1 MEKNIRSNFS
11 FTEIEKKIDSKSL
24 YALIFITIIISLFF
38 IQALRS
44 YLPGVYV
51 AMFHVAFGHDI
62 FENALI
68 LLTLIFFVLPAL
80 TNTICKKVE
89 TSRVMVYSIYII
101 ATARLLIAFHLPNL
115 WQTILSGLIIT
126 FYAFFL
132 STLLT
137 AWTEEEDQI
146 ESNHKILIIV
156 FCIFCAFLID
166 YLIRTI
172 GLTEDISLLPPGL
185 IADFWY
191 VTQYIWLFVQIPLS
205 ISCIYF
211 TRTYFPSF
219 SNENSEEKPE
229 IGEETKKYSTLY
241 SLIFIGIGAFLFL
254 QFNLFLYPN
263 MIAHYTGTNYYFNN
277 VINIV
282 SLIIAVFLILLV
294 KRNILSNVKI
304 IGILNGFMLFSLFL
318 FLFLGTI
325 PILNYIV
332 VILISISIIVIYL
345 NFYLLFAQML
355 NINFKW
361 EKLKTISN
369 AIAISFVFYVIFLVL
384 HIFTTDWAYIIEA
397 FKGFGPFIIF
407 LVSVI
412 YSISTLISITIKSKK
427 EVENNE

>member
-24 YALIFITIIISLFF
+24 YALIFITIIMSLFF

-51 AMFHVAFGHDI
+51 AMFHVVFGHDV

-68 LLTLIFFVLPAL
+68 LLTIIFFVLPAL

-89 TSRVMVYSIYII
+89 KSRVMVYSIYII
-101 ATARLLIAFHLPNL
+101 AIARLLIAFHLPNL

-126 FYAFFL
+126 FYGFFL
-132 STLLT
+132 SILLT
-137 AWTEEEDQI
+137 TWTEEEDQI
-146 ESNHKILIIV
+146 ESNHKIIIIV
-156 FCIFCAFLID
+156 FCIFCAFLVD

-191 VTQYIWLFVQIPLS
+191 VTQYIWLFVQIPLTIVCVHYTRTLFPRFSSKSKQNIDEKES
-205 ISCIYF
+205 ISTI
-211 TRTYFPSF
+211 
-219 SNENSEEKPE
+219 
-229 IGEETKKYSTLY
+229 Y
-241 SLIFIGIGAFLFL
+241 SLIFIGMGAFWFL
-254 QFNLFLYPN
+254 QFNIFLYPN
-263 MIAHYTGTNYYFNN
+263 IISHYTETNYYFNN

-304 IGILNGFMLFSLFL
+304 VGILNGFMLFSLFL

-369 AIAISFVFYVIFLVL
+369 AIAISFAFYVIFLVL

-397 FKGFGPFIIF
+397 FKGFGPFIIL

-412 YSISTLISITIKSKK
+412 FSISTLISITIKSKK
-427 EVENNE
+427 EVENNEQKS